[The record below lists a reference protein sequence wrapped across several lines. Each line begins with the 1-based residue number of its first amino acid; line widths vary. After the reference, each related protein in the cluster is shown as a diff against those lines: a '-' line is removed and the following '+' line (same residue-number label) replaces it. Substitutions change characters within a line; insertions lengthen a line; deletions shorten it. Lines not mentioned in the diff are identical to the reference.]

1 MLLCSLII
9 FETIKNPRTIVKS
22 ISILFTFD
30 QVDDDEGVELARLQ
44 AGLQKLLRADADV
57 EDIIDNVLAAG
68 EGNAAAAANDDFVF
82 KKPVGM
88 APRAKKQKAAQGW
101 VH

>member
-1 MLLCSLII
+1 M
-9 FETIKNPRTIVKS
+9 
-22 ISILFTFD
+22 
-30 QVDDDEGVELARLQ
+30 ELARLQ

-82 KKPVGM
+82 KKPVGR
-88 APRAKKQKAAQGW
+88 APRAKKAAQGW